1 MEQRDKSNQLLS
13 KYEFL
18 QNSLWIIS
26 LLTVCSAISLIYV
39 YLMNNKI
46 IRINRELLT
55 RNEKEEEQ
63 NRKLISLNAEIKEVT
78 AQKLRL
84 FTDVSHEVRTPL
96 TLILSPLE
104 QLQSKTEG
112 TAYENDIKLIYRN
125 ASRLLRVINQVLDFQ
140 RL

>member
-63 NRKLISLNAEIKEVT
+63 NRKLIC
-78 AQKLRL
+78 
-84 FTDVSHEVRTPL
+84 
-96 TLILSPLE
+96 
-104 QLQSKTEG
+104 
-112 TAYENDIKLIYRN
+112 
-125 ASRLLRVINQVLDFQ
+125 
-140 RL
+140 

>member
-1 MEQRDKSNQLLS
+1 M
-13 KYEFL
+13 
-18 QNSLWIIS
+18 
-26 LLTVCSAISLIYV
+26 
-39 YLMNNKI
+39 
-46 IRINRELLT
+46 
-55 RNEKEEEQ
+55 
-63 NRKLISLNAEIKEVT
+63 NAEIKEVT

-140 RL
+140 RLESGADEKWHFVPVNLTTFLQDIKGYFDGMAST